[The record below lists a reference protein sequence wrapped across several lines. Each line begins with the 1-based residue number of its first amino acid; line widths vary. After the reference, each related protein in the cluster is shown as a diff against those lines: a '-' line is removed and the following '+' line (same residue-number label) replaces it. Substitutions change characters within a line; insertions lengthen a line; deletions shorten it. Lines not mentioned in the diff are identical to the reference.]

1 MKMKNGFDNDIIV
14 GIDIGSENIFC
25 SIGSIENENNK
36 VKVLGLGTAPVLD
49 SFKKGAITNRNNLIE
64 QLEIAVTAA
73 ESMADKK
80 VDSAYMTIT
89 GDHIRCMSTQGA
101 IALNRNMF
109 HIAIAKGSQK
119 EKEFFFRKTMR
130 RIKKLRKLL
139 GYKQIFA

>member
-1 MKMKNGFDNDIIV
+1 LKSRKDKLLKAWDIIQSKKSKKLV
-14 GIDIGSENIFC
+14 FEDTSYFYKSICISKLDNRMEIFDIATDIYRPLSDKE
-25 SIGSIENENNK
+25 
-36 VKVLGLGTAPVLD
+36 LD
-49 SFKKGAITNRNNLIE
+49 SLLKIGVDKFAT
-64 QLEIAVTAA
+64 QLQIKNTL
-73 ESMADKK
+73 D
-80 VDSAYMTIT
+80 
-89 GDHIRCMSTQGA
+89 A

>member
-1 MKMKNGFDNDIIV
+1 MEIFDIATDIYRPLSDKELKTLIKIGFDK
-14 GIDIGSENIFC
+14 F
-25 SIGSIENENNK
+25 
-36 VKVLGLGTAPVLD
+36 
-49 SFKKGAITNRNNLIE
+49 
-64 QLEIAVTAA
+64 
-73 ESMADKK
+73 
-80 VDSAYMTIT
+80 
-89 GDHIRCMSTQGA
+89 STQLQIKNTLDA

>member
-1 MKMKNGFDNDIIV
+1 MLKAWDIIQSKKSKKLV
-14 GIDIGSENIFC
+14 FEDTSYFYKSICISKLDNRMEIFDIATDIYRPLSDKE
-25 SIGSIENENNK
+25 
-36 VKVLGLGTAPVLD
+36 LD
-49 SFKKGAITNRNNLIE
+49 SLLKIGVDKFAT
-64 QLEIAVTAA
+64 QLQIKNTL
-73 ESMADKK
+73 D
-80 VDSAYMTIT
+80 
-89 GDHIRCMSTQGA
+89 A

>member
-1 MKMKNGFDNDIIV
+1 LLQAWELIQKKKSKELVFEDTSYFYKSICMSKLDNRMEIFDIATDIYRPLSDKELETLIKIGFDKFATQLQIKN
-14 GIDIGSENIFC
+14 
-25 SIGSIENENNK
+25 
-36 VKVLGLGTAPVLD
+36 TLD
-49 SFKKGAITNRNNLIE
+49 
-64 QLEIAVTAA
+64 
-73 ESMADKK
+73 
-80 VDSAYMTIT
+80 
-89 GDHIRCMSTQGA
+89 A

>member
-1 MKMKNGFDNDIIV
+1 MLQAWELIQKKKSKELVFEDTSYFYKSICMSKLDNRMEIFDIATDIYRPLSDKELETLIKIGFDKFATQLQIKN
-14 GIDIGSENIFC
+14 
-25 SIGSIENENNK
+25 
-36 VKVLGLGTAPVLD
+36 TLD
-49 SFKKGAITNRNNLIE
+49 
-64 QLEIAVTAA
+64 
-73 ESMADKK
+73 
-80 VDSAYMTIT
+80 
-89 GDHIRCMSTQGA
+89 A

>member
-1 MKMKNGFDNDIIV
+1 MKNRKKLLLKAWELIQKKKSKELVFEDTSYFYKGICMSKLDNRMEIFDIATDIYRPLSDKELETLIKIGFDKFATQLQIKN
-14 GIDIGSENIFC
+14 
-25 SIGSIENENNK
+25 
-36 VKVLGLGTAPVLD
+36 TLD
-49 SFKKGAITNRNNLIE
+49 
-64 QLEIAVTAA
+64 
-73 ESMADKK
+73 
-80 VDSAYMTIT
+80 
-89 GDHIRCMSTQGA
+89 A

>member
-1 MKMKNGFDNDIIV
+1 MEIFDIATDIYRPLS
-14 GIDIGSENIFC
+14 DKE
-25 SIGSIENENNK
+25 
-36 VKVLGLGTAPVLD
+36 LD
-49 SFKKGAITNRNNLIE
+49 SLLKIGVDKFAT
-64 QLEIAVTAA
+64 QLQIKNTL
-73 ESMADKK
+73 D
-80 VDSAYMTIT
+80 
-89 GDHIRCMSTQGA
+89 A

>member
-1 MKMKNGFDNDIIV
+1 MKSRKDKLLKAWDIIQSKKSKKLV
-14 GIDIGSENIFC
+14 FEDTSYFYKSICISKLDNRMEIFDIATDIYRPLSDTE
-25 SIGSIENENNK
+25 
-36 VKVLGLGTAPVLD
+36 LD
-49 SFKKGAITNRNNLIE
+49 SLLKIGVDKFAT
-64 QLEIAVTAA
+64 QLQIKNTL
-73 ESMADKK
+73 D
-80 VDSAYMTIT
+80 
-89 GDHIRCMSTQGA
+89 A

>member
-1 MKMKNGFDNDIIV
+1 MKSRKDKLLKAWDIIQSKKSKKLV
-14 GIDIGSENIFC
+14 FEDTSYFYKSICISKLDNRMEIFDIATDIYRPLSDKE
-25 SIGSIENENNK
+25 
-36 VKVLGLGTAPVLD
+36 LD
-49 SFKKGAITNRNNLIE
+49 SLLKIGVDKFAT
-64 QLEIAVTAA
+64 QLQIKNTL
-73 ESMADKK
+73 D
-80 VDSAYMTIT
+80 
-89 GDHIRCMSTQGA
+89 A

>member
-1 MKMKNGFDNDIIV
+1 LKSRKDKLLKAWDIIQSKKSKKLV
-14 GIDIGSENIFC
+14 FEDTSYFYKSICISKLDNRMEIFDIATDIYRPLSDTE
-25 SIGSIENENNK
+25 
-36 VKVLGLGTAPVLD
+36 LD
-49 SFKKGAITNRNNLIE
+49 SLLKIGVDKFAT
-64 QLEIAVTAA
+64 QLQIKNTL
-73 ESMADKK
+73 D
-80 VDSAYMTIT
+80 
-89 GDHIRCMSTQGA
+89 A

>member
-1 MKMKNGFDNDIIV
+1 LKSRKDKLLKAWDIIQSKKSKKLV
-14 GIDIGSENIFC
+14 FEDTSYFYKGICISKLDNRMEIFDIASDIYRPLSDKE
-25 SIGSIENENNK
+25 
-36 VKVLGLGTAPVLD
+36 LD
-49 SFKKGAITNRNNLIE
+49 SLLKIGVDKFAT
-64 QLEIAVTAA
+64 QLQIKNTL
-73 ESMADKK
+73 D
-80 VDSAYMTIT
+80 
-89 GDHIRCMSTQGA
+89 A

>member
-1 MKMKNGFDNDIIV
+1 LKNRKKLLLQAWELIQKKKSKELVFEDTSYFYKSICMSKLDNRMEIFDIATDIYRPLSDKELETLIKIGFDKFATQLQIKN
-14 GIDIGSENIFC
+14 
-25 SIGSIENENNK
+25 
-36 VKVLGLGTAPVLD
+36 TLD
-49 SFKKGAITNRNNLIE
+49 
-64 QLEIAVTAA
+64 
-73 ESMADKK
+73 
-80 VDSAYMTIT
+80 
-89 GDHIRCMSTQGA
+89 A